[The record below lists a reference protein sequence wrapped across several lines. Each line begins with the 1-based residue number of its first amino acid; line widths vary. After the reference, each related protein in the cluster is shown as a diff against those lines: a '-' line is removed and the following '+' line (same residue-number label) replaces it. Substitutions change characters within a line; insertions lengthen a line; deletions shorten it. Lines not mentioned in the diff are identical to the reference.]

1 MKFVKVTRLDVQTR
15 APIRDE
21 IINVD
26 MISNFYMHN
35 GFYVIDGFGS
45 IIATDEK
52 SAQRVMEA
60 MGVYL

>member
-1 MKFVKVTRLDVQTR
+1 MKFVKVTRLDVQTH

-26 MISNFYMHN
+26 MISNFYMAN
-35 GFYVIDGFGS
+35 GCYFIGGLGAIF
-45 IIATDEK
+45 ATDEK
-52 SAQRVMEA
+52 SAQRIMEA